1 MRQQSPCPGTAALF
15 VAMLLA
21 LILFGGVPAVLAD
34 DVGIKSVPNPGADL
48 WRAVRERQQTLEPGE
63 LPKRP
68 STPGFVTDLSRNL
81 LEPPS
86 ATAADTRVQGVD
98 TAVLINPFGED
109 WRRFRMEQLIPFGGY
124 LLIGALAVILVFA
137 LARGR
142 IKMDG
147 GESGKRLLR
156 FTEFERVLHW
166 FVASVFIF
174 LALSGLVLLFGRSV
188 LLPLLGPE
196 AFSVLASA
204 CKEGH
209 NLFGPLFLVALVVLF
224 FHFVIQNL
232 YRRGDLTWLLRGG
245 GMLGVHASAG
255 YFNMGEKIWFWLV
268 ILGGL
273 AISVSG
279 LTLLFPNFGQGR
291 QIMELALLVHGV
303 AALAL
308 IAVALGHIYIGTYG
322 TVGTIN
328 SMITGY
334 VDLNWAR
341 SHHDRWAKECEDQG
355 KVLEPKDIVWKPE
368 RSETEAS

>member
-1 MRQQSPCPGTAALF
+1 MRQKSPCLEGVPFLLS
-15 VAMLLA
+15 MLLA
-21 LILFGGVPAVLAD
+21 LIFLGATGVTAAD
-34 DVGIKSVPNPGADL
+34 DVGVKSVPNPGADL
-48 WRAVRERQQTLEPGE
+48 WRAVRERQQALEPGE
-63 LPKRP
+63 LPKRA
-68 STPGFVTDLSRNL
+68 STPVFVTDLSRTL
-81 LEPPS
+81 VEPPGV
-86 ATAADTRVQGVD
+86 TAADTQIRGVD
-98 TAVLINPFGED
+98 SSVLINPFGED
-109 WRRFRMEQLIPFGGY
+109 WRRFRMEQLIPLGGY
-124 LLIGALAVILVFA
+124 LLVGVLGVILVFA
-137 LARGR
+137 LVRGR
-142 IKMDG
+142 IKFDG
-147 GESGKRLLR
+147 GVSGKRLLR
-156 FTEFERVLHW
+156 FTEIERVLHW

-174 LALSGLVLLFGRSV
+174 LALSGLVLLFGRPV
-188 LLPLLGPE
+188 LLPVMGPE
-196 AFSVLASA
+196 AFAVLASA

-209 NLFGPLFLVALVVLF
+209 NLFGPLFLAALVVLF
-224 FHFVIQNL
+224 FRFVIQNL

-291 QIMELALLVHGV
+291 QVMELALLVHGV

-322 TVGTIN
+322 TVGTIK

-341 SHHDRWAKECEDQG
+341 SHHDRWARECEEQG
-355 KVLEPKDIVWKPE
+355 QVLEPQDIVWKPR

>member
-1 MRQQSPCPGTAALF
+1 MRRFLSIVL
-15 VAMLLA
+15 AMVFLGA
-21 LILFGGVPAVLAD
+21 VPAAWAD
-34 DVGIKSVPNPGADL
+34 DVGVKSVPNPGADL
-48 WRAVRERQQTLEPGE
+48 WRAVRERQQALEPGA
-63 LPKRP
+63 LPERA
-68 STPGFVTDLSRNL
+68 STSAFVTDLSRNL
-81 LEPPS
+81 VEGRG
-86 ATAADTRVQGVD
+86 ATAAHTQVRGVD
-98 TAVLINPFGED
+98 STVLINPFGED

-124 LLIGALAVILVFA
+124 LLIGALGVILLFA
-137 LARGR
+137 LVRGR

-147 GESGKRLLR
+147 GVSGKRLLR

-166 FVASVFIF
+166 FLASVFIF
-174 LALSGLVLLFGRSV
+174 LALSGLVLLFGRPV
-188 LLPLLGPE
+188 LLPLMGPE
-196 AFSVLASA
+196 AFAVLASA

-209 NLFGPLFLVALVVLF
+209 NLFGPLFLAALVVLF
-224 FHFVIQNL
+224 VHFVAQNL

-268 ILGGL
+268 ILGGV

-279 LTLLFPNFGQGR
+279 LTLLFPNVGQGR
-291 QIMELALLVHGV
+291 EVMELALLVHGV

-328 SMITGY
+328 SMVTGY

-341 SHHDRWAKECEDQG
+341 SHHDRWAKECEEQG
-355 KVLEPKDIVWKPE
+355 QVLEPKDIVWKPQ
-368 RSETEAS
+368 RSETETS